1 MKYITLLIL
10 SLIVG
15 GQLQAQQPVKVKEVP
30 EAVKKSYISQNS
42 TGAKDTLWEKQ
53 MITIYKVKFMDG
65 NQQYEAQYYED
76 GKWIKTFTQIA
87 ISELPLLAI
96 NQLKTTYPE
105 FTITSATIE
114 LSEKGRLYAVEL
126 KKGKSTII
134 EYFYSNGSLYR

>member
-1 MKYITLLIL
+1 
-10 SLIVG
+10 VG

>member
-10 SLIVG
+10 SFIVG